1 MLLYYTL
8 SIFAK
13 YFASSV
19 SPPSIRLS
27 PRGSVSVKEGSLL
40 TISCQVT
47 GDVDPP
53 PSLSLQKISS
63 SGSSQVILTNS
74 SSLEI
79 NMTSVRIED
88 EGTYVCHAGQLEERL
103 RVSFDDR
110 GDFNW
115 IISILDVEF
124 QFLFQFFT
132 FPISSNHDIWRPN

>member
-1 MLLYYTL
+1 MVNFLTI
-8 SIFAK
+8 IFAK

-53 PSLSLQKISS
+53 PSLSWQKISS

-79 NMTSVRIED
+79 NMTEVRIED
-88 EGTYVCHAGQLEERL
+88 EGSYVCHAGQLEERL
-103 RVSFDDR
+103 QVSLDDR
-110 GDFNW
+110 KGNFDW
-115 IISILDVEF
+115 IVSILDVEL
-124 QFLFQFFT
+124 QCLFQFFI
-132 FPISSNHDIWRPN
+132 FHISSNHDIWRLD